1 MLIDNIQDL
10 SAKYLSKQS
19 CFLLLL
25 CARVAIGHAVWGW
38 LLATLSSS
46 VSQQLVAAL
55 ATVYQE
61 VSGGE
66 SVADL
71 AELSLVDCD
80 CDGWILTIRQSYNS
94 SRTRSHTD
102 NTAVTSRGWDSR

>member
-1 MLIDNIQDL
+1 MR
-10 SAKYLSKQS
+10 
-19 CFLLLL
+19 CGG
-25 CARVAIGHAVWGW
+25 V
-38 LLATLSSS
+38 SSS

-61 VSGGE
+61 DSGGE

-102 NTAVTSRGWDSR
+102 NIVVTSRG